1 MPLQS
6 VKLKAAID
14 ETPESTNV
22 SFAMEH
28 DLIQMGLTGLAAI
41 HANLS
46 PAQLYEEALQRQ
58 EVELSADGAVVAK
71 TGQHTGRSPN
81 DKYVVK
87 DATNADQIEWGK
99 VNQPYET
106 ANFNAL
112 KQRITEY
119 LKGKEVFVQ
128 DLYVGADP
136 AYRMPIRV
144 ITTNAWHNLFARNMF
159 IRPTAEQLAQ
169 GHEPAF
175 TVLHVPEFQT
185 EPAIDKTR
193 SGTFVM
199 LNFGQKLA
207 MIGGTSYAGE
217 IKKTIFSVMNYILPT
232 KGVLPMHASANMG
245 KGDANGEGGGD
256 VAIFFGLSGTG
267 KTTLSAEASRTLIGD
282 DEHGWS
288 DTAVF
293 NFEGGCYAKAI
304 RLSAKQ
310 EPEIYAASRRFGT
323 VLENVVMDPQTRKV
337 DFDDATLAENSRSCY
352 PVDFIPNSSEK
363 GMGGLPQNVIMLTCD
378 AYGVLPPI
386 SKLSTEQAMYHFL
399 SGYTARVAGTEKGVT
414 EPTATFSACF
424 GAPFMPRPADVYA
437 KLLGEKIA
445 FHKVNC
451 WLVNTGWSGGG
462 AGVGQRMPINVTRT
476 LLRAVLNGEL
486 AKAEYRA
493 DGTFGLMVPQACEG
507 VPSDILQP
515 RTMWKDKEGYDATA
529 KKLVSLFADNFKKFE
544 TKVGPEVVK
553 AGMGQ

>member
-1 MPLQS
+1 MPLANAKVQKPFTAHDVTS
-6 VKLKAAID
+6 NPV
-14 ETPESTNV
+14 P
-22 SFAMEH
+22 FAMEK
-28 DLIQMGLTGLAAI
+28 DLIKLGLKNLGAI

-46 PAQLYEEALQRQ
+46 PAQLYEQAIARK

-81 DKYVVK
+81 DKYVVR
-87 DATNADQIEWGK
+87 DATTQNDIDWGK
-99 VNQPYET
+99 VNQPYEPE
-106 ANFNAL
+106 AFNAL
-112 KQRITEY
+112 KQRISEW
-119 LKGKEVFVQ
+119 LGGRQVFVQ
-128 DLYVGADP
+128 DLYVGADTLH
-136 AYRMPIRV
+136 RLPIRI

-159 IRPTAEQLAQ
+159 IRPTVEQLAK

-185 EPAIDKTR
+185 DPAIDKTR

-217 IKKTIFSVMNYILPT
+217 IKKTLFTVMNYILPG

-245 KGDANGEGGGD
+245 DKGD

-267 KTTLSAEASRTLIGD
+267 KTTLSADAARTLIGD
-282 DEHGWS
+282 DEHAWTDHS
-288 DTAVF
+288 VF

-323 VLENVVMDPQTRKV
+323 VLENVVMDPVTRQV
-337 DFDDATLAENSRSCY
+337 DFDDASLAENSRACY
-352 PVDFIPNSSEK
+352 PIDFIPNASET
-363 GMGGLPQNVIMLTCD
+363 GIGGLPKNIIMLTCD

-386 SKLSTEQAMYHFL
+386 SKLTPAQAMYHFL

-414 EPTATFSACF
+414 EPTATFSTCF
-424 GAPFMPRPADVYA
+424 GAPFMPRPADIYA
-437 KLLGEKIA
+437 KLLGQKIN
-445 FHKVNC
+445 HDNVNC

-476 LLRAVLNGEL
+476 LLRAVLSGEL
-486 AKAEYRA
+486 AKVKFVQ
-493 DGTFGLMVPQACEG
+493 DGVFNLEIPEACDG
-507 VPSDILQP
+507 VPTDILHP
-515 RTMWKDKEGYDATA
+515 RVMWQDKAAYDAIA
-529 KKLVSLFADNFKKFE
+529 KKLIAMFADNFTKFE
-544 TKVGPEVVK
+544 EK
-553 AGMGQ
+553 AGAEITKAGLGQ